1 MCPAWHGEVLNKPGG
16 EMDGCK
22 AIERLALHIVHRINW
37 MVRKIEIVLAV
48 NRNCAPSSLSHQL
61 YECLVINVLQKF
73 PVRDFQILAAIQK
86 SAVR

>member
-1 MCPAWHGEVLNKPGG
+1 MCPAWHGEVLNTPGG

-37 MVRKIEIVLAV
+37 MVRKIEIALAV
-48 NRNCAPSSLSHQL
+48 YRSCALSSLSNQL
-61 YECLVINVLQKF
+61 YECLAINVLQKF
-73 PVRDFQILAAIQK
+73 PVRDFQILDAIPK